1 MLGEEENFETGG
13 KKNFGKGEE
22 KVFLQIEENK

>member
-22 KVFLQIEENK
+22 KVFFIDRRE